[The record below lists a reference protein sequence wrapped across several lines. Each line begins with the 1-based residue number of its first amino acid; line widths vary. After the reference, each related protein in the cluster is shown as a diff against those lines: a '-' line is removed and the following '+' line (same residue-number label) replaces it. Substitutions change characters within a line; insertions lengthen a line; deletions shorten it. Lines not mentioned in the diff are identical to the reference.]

1 MKIIHI
7 SDTHLVA
14 DGRGHYASD
23 PAYKLQRAVQSINKY
38 QKDADFVVITGDL
51 SDKGDISTYIDLK
64 NILGNLN
71 VPYYLLIGNHDNRE
85 NYINTFADKFEYDSF
100 AHLGVVQD
108 DNLLLFLDTK
118 YGDWHNGGLCESRFK
133 WLEEKLNSHKN
144 LPTYLF
150 MHHPPFTI
158 YHQQMDDIGFEP
170 KQEFWNIIN
179 KSGNVKHIFFG
190 HTHLLISGTY
200 NGVGYSSTRS
210 TNHQVALLPKDE
222 NLYFNSKEQPTYSIV
237 HITSNQTNYISHE
250 YMNEDDIYSSF
261 IPLEQ

>member
-14 DGRGHYASD
+14 GGRGHYASD

-51 SDKGDISTYIDLK
+51 SDKGEISTYVDLK
-64 NILGNLN
+64 NILDNLN

-100 AHLGVVQD
+100 AHLSVVQD
-108 DNLLLFLDTK
+108 EKLFLFLDTK

-170 KQEFWNIIN
+170 KQEFWDIIN
-179 KSGNVKHIFFG
+179 KSDNVKHIFFG
-190 HTHLLISGTY
+190 HTHLLISGVY
-200 NGVGYSSTRS
+200 NGVGYSCTRS
-210 TNHQVALLPKDE
+210 TNHQMALIPKDE

-237 HITSNQTNYISHE
+237 HITPNQTNYISHE
-250 YMNEDDIYSSF
+250 YMNEEDIYPSS